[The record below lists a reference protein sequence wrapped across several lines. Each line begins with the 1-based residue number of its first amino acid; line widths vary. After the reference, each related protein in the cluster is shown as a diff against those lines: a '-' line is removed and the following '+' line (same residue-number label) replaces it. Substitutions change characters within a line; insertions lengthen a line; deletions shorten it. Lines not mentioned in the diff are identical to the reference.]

1 MDIAEMQEKAAEY
14 LAQSRYSDA
23 IDLYSQC
30 VIANPAEMSN
40 YWHLGLA
47 WLLQGE
53 EFEAQAVW
61 LSAIAGGTPEEVELW
76 AAELLK
82 VLSAEANRHLHRNPQ
97 LAERIYWQIIE
108 LDANQPEAY
117 YNLGNALSYQ
127 GNYDEAIAC
136 WQRAIDL
143 KPDFAEAHQNQAEV
157 FQKLGEFEK
166 AIPCYFKAVGILPDW
181 TEGYYNLGLCF
192 YRQDKLDEAVVC
204 FQQAIQIQPD
214 FAPACGDLGYAL
226 LKQGKLDEAVA
237 CFRKAIQIQPIFAQA
252 YCQWSDT
259 LAKQGKSKEAIL
271 SNAGFLKTLHSQV
284 ESAELYYYLGKA
296 LAAGSQF
303 SEASA
308 CFQKAREINPDLASA
323 ISDFIASLHRQGERD
338 ETAAGFPEGVPVDP
352 PQDFYESTRDWA
364 VASNFADNYT
374 TIYPEN
380 TIHLTPPIT
389 PDSTIN
395 FSFRFGEQ
403 VELPAAFVAL
413 VPDGR
418 YWLDATQTAS
428 ATIAPDNK
436 LLGDVSPEFPAL
448 SPGHPDKH
456 PSKHSILFSGKL
468 PPVQSVDGT
477 VAVLSGLLN
486 DVYFHW
492 MFDILPRIDLLRQS
506 GIEMETADKFLI
518 SSRLPFQK
526 ETLNALGIPESKILE
541 TSQFPHL
548 KATKLIV
555 PSFPGTIAWMPKW
568 ACDFL
573 RREFLKDSEATETI
587 ERIYISRALAEN
599 RRVINEDEVISLL
612 SKFGFRSVTL
622 ESMSVAQQASLLGN
636 AKIVVA
642 PHGGGLTNLV
652 FCQPGTKVIEI
663 FSPNYVYPCYWLV
676 SNIVGLEY
684 YCAVGE
690 TLAGGNF
697 HKIICPSPRIEDI
710 FVSVDELLKILKC
723 AGLVYI

>member
-1 MDIAEMQEKAAEY
+1 MDIPEMQEKAAEY
-14 LAQSRYSDA
+14 LAQSRYSEA
-23 IDLYSQC
+23 IDLYGQC

-53 EFEAQAVW
+53 ELEAQAVW

-82 VLSAEANRHLHRNPQ
+82 VLSAEASRHLHLNPQ

-108 LDANQPEAY
+108 LDASQHEAY

-143 KPDFAEAHQNQAEV
+143 KHDLAEAHQNQAEV

-166 AIPCYFKAVGILPDW
+166 AIPCYLKAVGIFPDW

-271 SNAGFLKTLHSQV
+271 SNAGLLKTLHSQA

-303 SEASA
+303 GEASA

-323 ISDFIASLHRQGERD
+323 ISDFIASIHRQGERD
-338 ETAAGFPEGVPVDP
+338 ETAAGFPEGVPVHP
-352 PQDFYESTRDWA
+352 PLDFYESTDDWA
-364 VASNFADNYT
+364 FLSNLTENYV
-374 TIYPEN
+374 TIYPKN
-380 TIHLTPPIT
+380 TIHLTPPLT

-395 FSFRFGEQ
+395 YSFRFGAQ

-428 ATIAPDNK
+428 ATIAPNNK

-492 MFDILPRIDLLRQS
+492 MFDILPRVDLLRQS
-506 GIEMETADKFLI
+506 GIEMDTVDKFVI

-526 ETLNALGIPESKILE
+526 ETLNALGIPESKILDP
-541 TSQFPHL
+541 SQFPHL
-548 KATKLIV
+548 KATKLVV

-573 RREFLKDSEATETI
+573 RTEFLKDSEVTEKI

-599 RRVINEDEVISLL
+599 RRLINEDEVVSLL
-612 SKFGFRSVTL
+612 SKLGFRSVTM
-622 ESMSVAQQASLLGN
+622 ESMSVAQQASLLAN

-676 SNIVGLEY
+676 SNLVGLEY
-684 YCAVGE
+684 YCAFGE

-710 FVSVDELLKILKC
+710 FVRVEELLKVLKC
-723 AGLVYI
+723 AGLV

>member
-1 MDIAEMQEKAAEY
+1 MTELQEKAAEY
-14 LAQSRYSDA
+14 LAQSRYGEA
-23 IDLYSQC
+23 IELYSQC
-30 VIANPAEMSN
+30 VVANPAEMSN

-53 EFEAQAVW
+53 ELEAQAVW
-61 LSAIAGGTPEEVELW
+61 LSAIARGTPEEVELW
-76 AAELLK
+76 AAELLE
-82 VLSAEANRHLHRNPQ
+82 VLSAEASRHLLRNPQ

-108 LDANQPEAY
+108 LDDSQHEVY

-127 GNYDEAIAC
+127 GNYDQAIAW
-136 WQRAIDL
+136 WQRALDL
-143 KPDFAEAHQNQAEV
+143 NPDFAEAHQNQAEV
-157 FQKLGEFEK
+157 WQKLGEFEK
-166 AIPCYFKAVGILPDW
+166 AISCYFKAVGIVPDW
-181 TEGYYNLGLCF
+181 TEGYWNLGLCF
-192 YRQDKLDEAVVC
+192 CRQDKLDEAVAC
-204 FQQAIQIQPD
+204 FQKAIQIQPD

-237 CFRKAIQIQPIFAQA
+237 CFRKTIQIQPAFAQA
-252 YCQWSDT
+252 YCQWGDT
-259 LAKQGKSKEAIL
+259 LAQQGKSKESIL
-271 SNAGFLKTLHSQV
+271 ANAGLLKTLYSQT
-284 ESAELYYYLGKA
+284 ESAELYYYLGIA

-303 SEASA
+303 GEAIA
-308 CFQKAREINPDLASA
+308 CFQKAREINPDLACA
-323 ISDFIASLHRQGERD
+323 ISDFIASQRLQGERD
-338 ETAAGFPEGVPVDP
+338 ETAAGFPEGVPVEP
-352 PQDFYESTRDWA
+352 PQDFYESAHDWA
-364 VASNFADNYT
+364 VASNFNDNYI

-380 TIHLTPPIT
+380 TIHLTPPLT
-389 PDSTIN
+389 PDSTID
-395 FSFRFGEQ
+395 FRFRFGGK
-403 VELPAAFVAL
+403 VKLPAAFVAL

-418 YWLDATQTAS
+418 YCLDATQTAS
-428 ATIAPDNK
+428 ATITPDNK
-436 LLGDVSPEFPAL
+436 LLGDISPEFPAL

-456 PSKHSILFSGKL
+456 PSKHSILFSEKL

-506 GIEMETADKFLI
+506 GIEMDTVDKFLI
-518 SSRLPFQK
+518 SSSLPFQK

-573 RREFLKDSEATETI
+573 RSEFLKDVEAPEKI

-612 SKFGFRSVTL
+612 SKLGFRSVTL
-622 ESMSVAQQASLLGN
+622 ESMSVAQQASLLAN

-676 SNIVGLEY
+676 SNLAGLEY
-684 YCAVGE
+684 YCALGE

-697 HKIICPSPRIEDI
+697 HKILCPSPRIEDI
-710 FVSVDELLKILKC
+710 FVRVEELLKVLKC
-723 AGLVYI
+723 AGLV

>member
-1 MDIAEMQEKAAEY
+1 MDIAEIQEKAAKY
-14 LAQSRYSDA
+14 LAQSRYSEA
-23 IDLYSQC
+23 IELYRQC
-30 VIANPAEMSN
+30 VGANPAEMSN

-47 WLLQGE
+47 WILQGE
-53 EFEAQAVW
+53 ELEAQAVW
-61 LSAIAGGTPEEVELW
+61 LSAIARGTPEEVELW
-76 AAELLK
+76 GAELLE
-82 VLSAEANRHLHRNPQ
+82 VLEAEASRHLQRNPQ

-108 LDANQPEAY
+108 VVDSQPEAY

-127 GNYDEAIAC
+127 GSYDEAIAC

-143 KPDFAEAHQNQAEV
+143 QPDFAEAHQNQAEV
-157 FQKLGEFEK
+157 FEKLGEFEK
-166 AIPCYFKAVGILPDW
+166 AISCYLKALVMVPDW
-181 TEGYYNLGLCF
+181 TEGYWNLGLCF
-192 YRQDKLDEAVVC
+192 CRQDKLDEAVAC
-204 FQQAIQIQPD
+204 FQKAIQIQPD

-237 CFRKAIQIQPIFAQA
+237 CFRKAIQIQPAFAEA

-259 LAKQGKSKEAIL
+259 LAKQGKSKEAIF
-271 SNAGFLKTLHSQV
+271 SNAGLLKTLYSQA

-296 LAAGSQF
+296 FAAGTQF
-303 SEASA
+303 GEAIA
-308 CFQKAREINPDLASA
+308 CFQKAREINPDLAGA
-323 ISDFIASLHRQGERD
+323 ISDFIASQRLQGERD
-338 ETAAGFPEGVPVDP
+338 ETAVGFPVGVPVDP
-352 PQDFYESTRDWA
+352 PQDFYELAHDWA
-364 VASNFADNYT
+364 VASNFNDNYT

-380 TIHLTPPIT
+380 TIHLAPPIT
-389 PDSTIN
+389 PDSTID
-395 FSFRFGEQ
+395 FRFRFGGQ
-403 VELPAAFVAL
+403 VKLPAAFVAL

-418 YWLDATQTAS
+418 YWLDETQTAS

-456 PSKHSILFSGKL
+456 PSKHSIFSSGKF
-468 PPVQSVDGT
+468 PPLQSFDGT

-492 MFDILPRIDLLRQS
+492 MFDILPRINLLRRC
-506 GIEMETADKFLI
+506 GIDMERIDKFLI
-518 SSRLPFQK
+518 SSRLPFQR

-548 KATKLIV
+548 KATKLVV
-555 PSFPGTIAWMPKW
+555 PSFSGTIAWMPKW

-573 RREFLKDSEATETI
+573 RGDFLKDSEAPEKI

-599 RRVINEDEVISLL
+599 RRVINEYEVINLL
-612 SKFGFRSVTL
+612 SKLGFRNVTL
-622 ESMSVAQQASLLGN
+622 ESMSVAQQAWLLAN
-636 AKIVVA
+636 AKVVVA

-652 FCQPGTKVIEI
+652 FCQPGTQVIEI

-684 YCAVGE
+684 YCAFGE

-710 FVSVDELLKILKC
+710 FVNLDQLLKVLKC